1 MQDEIFM
8 DIPAVRGFSD
18 KFQNV
23 GEILDGVSTTM
34 EALMT
39 TLKMTAFIGNVGGTA
54 VANFLEQLK
63 PVIDELAEK
72 CREMSRDLAD
82 SATAYENEDAATSRY
97 Y

>member
-72 CREMSRDLAD
+72 LSLIHI
-82 SATAYENEDAATSRY
+82 
-97 Y
+97 